1 MLTVVMSSVGGRLKQ
16 GPNGDTEMEFLLKSF
31 SDITPLETTHCL
43 PHTCVNEYFIL
54 WNSRILVLKG
64 REKERGDWSLLSACC
79 GLGVL
84 SVGFNRAVTPSISQQ
99 FLIVSALIA
108 NL

>member
-1 MLTVVMSSVGGRLKQ
+1 MSSVGGRLKQ

-43 PHTCVNEYFIL
+43 PHTCVDEYFIL

-64 REKERGDWSLLSACC
+64 KEKERGTGLCWVPAVGWVSCLWALTELSHHQFRNSSL
-79 GLGVL
+79 
-84 SVGFNRAVTPSISQQ
+84 
-99 FLIVSALIA
+99 
-108 NL
+108 